1 MLRSI
6 FKGQEAIVLT
16 CTAIII
22 ILLSVTLDGFL
33 TVENISNL
41 LMRVAI
47 LGILGVGLAIVV
59 IGRGLDL
66 SIAANMVVTVGLVV
80 QLLRD
85 GHSPE
90 VAIAVG
96 LSMAL
101 LVGLLNGWLVAF
113 VEIPALFATLATGIL
128 VTGASRLFILSN
140 DIQYLPESGH
150 VIRSLGLS
158 TFLGLPLAVWSFFLV
173 VLLGAVLLM
182 TTRVGRIIYAMGSN
196 PEAARLA
203 GLPVRPVTLL
213 SYTICGG
220 TAFIAGL
227 IMLGNVSSVNVNI
240 AQGTMVFDVILV
252 VILGGISLVGGR
264 GSMLSVIIGTL
275 LIGTILNGMTIM
287 NINNDVQNIVKG
299 FVLLAA
305 ILIDGFLHPFDEETA
320 RQGETM

>member
-1 MLRSI
+1 MLRAA
-6 FKGQEAIVLT
+6 FKGQEIIVLS
-16 CTAIII
+16 CTIVIVV
-22 ILLSVTLDGFL
+22 LLSVFLNGFL
-33 TVENISNL
+33 TIENISNL

-47 LGILGVGLAIVV
+47 LGILGVGLAVVV

-66 SIAANMVVTVGLVV
+66 SIVANMVVSVGLVV

-85 GHSPE
+85 GHSPQ
-90 VAIAVG
+90 VAIATG
-96 LSMAL
+96 LCMAL
-101 LVGLLNGWLVAF
+101 LTGFVNGWLVAF
-113 VEIPALFATLATGIL
+113 VEVPALFATLATGIL
-128 VTGASRLFILSN
+128 VTGGSRLFLLSN
-140 DIQYLPESGH
+140 DIQYLPESGR
-150 VIRSLGLS
+150 IINALGL
-158 TFLGLPLAVWSFFLV
+158 TNFLGLPLAVWSFFLV
-173 VLLGAVLLM
+173 LVLGAILLT
-182 TTRVGRIIYAMGSN
+182 TTRVGRILYAMGAN
-196 PEAARLA
+196 PEAAKLA
-203 GLPVRPVTLL
+203 GLPVRPITLI
-213 SYTICGG
+213 SYTLCGG
-220 TAFIAGL
+220 TAFVAGI
-227 IMLGNVSSVNVNI
+227 IMLGNVSSVNVNV